1 MGFYLDD
8 NGVTI
13 KCTPDTL
20 YGDTGE
26 VNGVTYTAVDK
37 PTLEDMI
44 SSNEDVTTVCTSLIT
59 NMYNLFGSS
68 PDLSFNQNIGSWDT
82 SNVTHMGWMFR
93 AREDFNQ
100 DISKWD
106 TSNVTAM
113 FAMFYDA
120 SSFNQNIGEWDTSN
134 VTNMNYMF
142 FGASSF
148 NQDIGEWDTSN
159 VIETASMF
167 WGASEFNQNIGGW
180 VTSRVNNFG
189 HMFRDAVL
197 FNQDIGSWDVSGAN
211 LMGAMLYGATEFNQD
226 LSEWCVYNIK
236 EEPSL
241 FSDNSSMTGENQPSW
256 GDISKCPDKPLF
268 NLDDWNGTVSIF
280 YTGVTANGSYQ
291 YYVVMSDPD
300 NLYGS
305 ASEYAYVKING
316 TNIQIKPAINPDEL
330 SPLLFTNIT
339 PYYSTVTA
347 TLPAPEG
354 FIGGLEAIEVPV
366 INHTGGTTDYNCR
379 VTNPHGITSS
389 YEGEDIPA
397 PSFSKVNNNSYS
409 LDRFVLTSDKTQ
421 GNDLTEYIYIPK
433 PDLTQTLEDAGYR
446 NISNVNSS
454 LSGAVEIE
462 AFGRYSNGVLTTDPE
477 KVEIYGGVLSD
488 YWCEITSTPDHM
500 VLSITFNGLH
510 GTQTIVNN
518 QSHTVYYDIPEYPGL
533 IGTKFRT
540 IDNLSSALGA
550 IYPFGASKSASG
562 NLDTTITCEEEI
574 EGGTTTSVTLSQG
587 TYDYTP
593 TTVTHNSLPINS
605 GVQLPTNA
613 PYDGYAF
620 GLLQVQ
626 VLDGETLTPG
636 TYKYFDGKWYQETG
650 LLQGGA
656 FPSGNV
662 RDGQVFRLRHEVT
675 LEDGRIIIP
684 GLYYYGGE
692 EWVDLAAETSS
703 GRITAL
709 EDKVREAIIN
719 ETMTIEEA
727 NSALEEARSAI
738 NPFTA

>member
-20 YGDTGE
+20 YGATGE

-134 VTNMNYMF
+134 VTHMNYMF

-159 VIETASMF
+159 VIETAAMF

-256 GDISKCPDKPLF
+256 GDISKCPDKTLF
-268 NLDDWNGTVSIF
+268 SLDDWNGSVSIF
-280 YTGVTANGSYQ
+280 YTGVSSGSGSGKLYQ
-291 YYVVMSDPD
+291 YYVVVSDPD
-300 NLYGS
+300 NLYGD
-305 ASEYAYVKING
+305 ASSDTYVKIDG
-316 TNIQIKPAINPDEL
+316 RNISLKSAINPDEV
-330 SPLLFTNIT
+330 SPKTASTAI
-339 PYYSTVTA
+339 PYYSYNITA
-347 TLPAPEG
+347 TLPAPE
-354 FIGGLEAIEVPV
+354 
-366 INHTGGTTDYNCR
+366 
-379 VTNPHGITSS
+379 
-389 YEGEDIPA
+389 
-397 PSFSKVNNNSYS
+397 
-409 LDRFVLTSDKTQ
+409 
-421 GNDLTEYIYIPK
+421 DL
-433 PDLTQTLEDAGYR
+433 
-446 NISNVNSS
+446 
-454 LSGAVEIE
+454 
-462 AFGRYSNGVLTTDPE
+462 
-477 KVEIYGGVLSD
+477 
-488 YWCEITSTPDHM
+488 
-500 VLSITFNGLH
+500 
-510 GTQTIVNN
+510 
-518 QSHTVYYDIPEYPGL
+518 
-533 IGTKFRT
+533 
-540 IDNLSSALGA
+540 
-550 IYPFGASKSASG
+550 
-562 NLDTTITCEEEI
+562 
-574 EGGTTTSVTLSQG
+574 
-587 TYDYTP
+587 
-593 TTVTHNSLPINS
+593 
-605 GVQLPTNA
+605 
-613 PYDGYAF
+613 
-620 GLLQVQ
+620 
-626 VLDGETLTPG
+626 
-636 TYKYFDGKWYQETG
+636 
-650 LLQGGA
+650 
-656 FPSGNV
+656 
-662 RDGQVFRLRHEVT
+662 
-675 LEDGRIIIP
+675 
-684 GLYYYGGE
+684 
-692 EWVDLAAETSS
+692 
-703 GRITAL
+703 
-709 EDKVREAIIN
+709 
-719 ETMTIEEA
+719 
-727 NSALEEARSAI
+727 
-738 NPFTA
+738 